1 MAAPA
6 PVFIQRAFAIDADPS
21 DRNLIPN
28 APAGAQ
34 RASLQLGFP
43 PLTMLPVVAGGRPM
57 LGPDMNG
64 ILYMLSSH
72 TVYQQSGEPYHWS
85 AAVASAIGGYK
96 IGTLLGSVDGSTLWY
111 NVAPNNSTNPDDIAT
126 AAGWVAMYAYGM
138 TTLAGLNG
146 GIRTLTSAEAAKSV
160 IVCSGALA
168 ANQQIVLPA
177 QQRRWLIANGTSG
190 PFTFQVRTPAGTGV
204 LIPQGGLAAPVEV
217 YCDGINI
224 YNVVAPVNLPI
235 DQAATPLTIAQRT
248 NAGYLFAT
256 YFNQSSPLENL
267 AAAAIYFDIGDGYH
281 RKIHPANLAAQMPVS
296 WFAGQVSNAQVPQ
309 SAVTQ
314 HAAAVLANPAL
325 TGNATAPTPPPGT
338 NNSQIAT
345 TAFVASLQS
354 IGVGQSWTNPG
365 KNKNITYT
373 NVSSRPIL
381 VCVSINITSGGGNA
395 NAVVNGVTVCNTGNG
410 SSADNEVCLSFIV
423 PPGQTY
429 RVNGSGSRTNVSAWA
444 ELV

>member
-21 DRNLIPN
+21 DRNPIPN
-28 APAGAQ
+28 APVGQQ

-72 TVYQQSGEPYHWS
+72 TVYQQSGEPYHFS
-85 AAVASAIGGYK
+85 AAVAAAIGGYK

-111 NVAPNNSTNPDDIAT
+111 NIVGNNSTDPDNVAT

-146 GIRTLTSAEAAKSV
+146 GIRILNSFEASKSV
-160 IVCSGALA
+160 IVASGALA
-168 ANQQIVLPA
+168 TNQQIVLPP
-177 QQRRWLIANGTSG
+177 QQRRWLIANGTTG

-204 LIPQGGLAAPVEV
+204 LIPQGGLGAPVEV
-217 YCDGINI
+217 YSDGINI

-267 AAAAIYFDIGDGYH
+267 AASAIYFDIGDGYH
-281 RKIHPANLAAQMPVS
+281 RKIAPANLAAQMPVS

-314 HAAAVLANPAL
+314 HAAAVLSNPAL

-338 NNSQIAT
+338 NNSQVAT
-345 TAFVASLQS
+345 TAFVAGLTSV
-354 IGVGQSWTNPG
+354 GVGQNWVITG
-365 KNKNITYT
+365 KVKNVTYT
-373 NVSSRPIL
+373 NTTGRAIEVAL
-381 VCVSINITSGGGNA
+381 NMGVQQGTNFQVY
-395 NAVVNGVTVCNTGNG
+395 VNGVQIYTIGNG
-410 SSADNEVCLSFIV
+410 SSAANEIPCSFIV
-423 PPGQTY
+423 PPGATY
-429 RVNGSGSRTNVSAWA
+429 LVTGSAGLNRWS
-444 ELV
+444 ELT